1 MFTLSRSRSLGSSS
15 GQIKIWAIAPNLKSF
30 VHVFDIAAKGFV
42 NSLQILAVPP
52 RNVQPDKWISDR
64 DRRERADES
73 KARKK
78 ERRRIKRHGD
88 PAGKDGAAGEE
99 DKDGEEGSKAKAD
112 AEEDDESDLKE
123 DVDDSAS
130 DEDMED
136 PTATTAILGNSR
148 SSQAKAEPEILLFAS
163 LAREPRLGRWDAM
176 KGRSVRNG
184 TLVVHL
190 GKQAL

>member
-1 MFTLSRSRSLGSSS
+1 
-15 GQIKIWAIAPNLKSF
+15 LKSF

-52 RNVQPDKWISDR
+52 PNVQPDKWISDR
-64 DRRERADES
+64 LRRERVDES
-73 KARKK
+73 RARKK

-88 PAGKDGAAGEE
+88 TVEKDGAVVE
-99 DKDGEEGSKAKAD
+99 KDPD
-112 AEEDDESDLKE
+112 AEEASGIERDGEVEPEEDEDNS
-123 DVDDSAS
+123 SAS
-130 DEDMED
+130 DEDMEETTVL
-136 PTATTAILGNSR
+136 TATLGKPR
-148 SSQAKAEPEILLFAS
+148 SGSAKAEPEILLFAS

-176 KGRSVRNG
+176 RGRSVRNG

>member
-1 MFTLSRSRSLGSSS
+1 
-15 GQIKIWAIAPNLKSF
+15 
-30 VHVFDIAAKGFV
+30 
-42 NSLQILAVPP
+42 
-52 RNVQPDKWISDR
+52 VQPDKWISDR
-64 DRRERADES
+64 LRRERVDES
-73 KARKK
+73 RARKK

-88 PAGKDGAAGEE
+88 PAGKDGAA
-99 DKDGEEGSKAKAD
+99 DVKDQGGEEGSDAEAD
-112 AEEDDESDLKE
+112 AEEDVQSNPREE
-123 DVDDSAS
+123 GNDSAS

-136 PTATTAILGNSR
+136 PTATTSTLGKSR
-148 SSQAKAEPEILLFAS
+148 SGQAKAEPEILLFAS